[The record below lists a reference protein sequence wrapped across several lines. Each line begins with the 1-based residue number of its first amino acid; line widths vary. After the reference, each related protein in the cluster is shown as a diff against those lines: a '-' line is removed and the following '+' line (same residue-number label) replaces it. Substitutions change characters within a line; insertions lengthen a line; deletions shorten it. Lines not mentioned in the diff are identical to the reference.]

1 MVFTFKRGINPNE
14 EKQHTE
20 NMPINTLLP
29 VAGSEMVFPL
39 VQHLGVPC
47 IPLVEKGQKV
57 LLGEKIG
64 DSDAFICAP
73 IHSSVSGVVK
83 DICPHLT
90 VAGTIAESI
99 IIENDG
105 NFEVHENLLS
115 FNEQHWGASYEN
127 LSREQILGIIRE
139 AGIVGLG
146 GAGFPT
152 HVKLSPPPDKK
163 IDTVIVNGCE
173 CEPYL
178 TTDNR
183 VMIEESERIVIG
195 LQIILKLIQNAK
207 GIIAVEENKPEAIEE
222 LKKSCEGIPNIEL
235 AVVKTKY
242 PQGCEKQLVN
252 AVANREVPS
261 GCFPIDVGCIVN
273 NVDTVI
279 AIHRAIIRGRPLMR
293 KVVTLT
299 GGAIK
304 NPGNYKARLG
314 TKLND
319 LIDLAGGF
327 KTNPAKIVVGGPMMG
342 VAIFDTEVPVVK
354 TTEGVL
360 FLTAEEAF
368 IPPEKNCIRCGSC
381 VECCPAGL
389 IPTEL
394 NADILKE
401 DGDAF
406 VRHNGLDCIECGS
419 CSYIC
424 PAKRRLSQAI
434 RTIRRVEL
442 KKQQKVTQKNNNMKG
457 VHAQ

>member
-1 MVFTFKRGINPNE
+1 MSLGRKKALVFTFKRGIYPNE
-14 EKQHTE
+14 QKQFTE
-20 NMPINTLLP
+20 DVPINTLLP
-29 VAGSEMVFPL
+29 PEGHEVIFPL
-39 VQHLGVPC
+39 LMHMGVPC
-47 IPLVEKGQKV
+47 EPLVEKGQRV

-64 DSDAFICAP
+64 DSSALFCAP
-73 IHSSVSGVVK
+73 VHASVSGIVK
-83 DICPHLT
+83 DIRPHLT
-90 VAGTIAESI
+90 IAGTIVNSI

-105 NFEVHENLLS
+105 KFEEHES
-115 FNEQHWGASYEN
+115 IKPRGTYED
-127 LSREQILGIIRE
+127 LSREEILKIIRE

-183 VMIEESERIVIG
+183 IMIEESNRIVTG
-195 LQIILKLIQNAK
+195 LKIILKVIQTAR
-207 GIIAVEENKPEAIEE
+207 GIIAIENNKPEAIEH
-222 LKKSCEGIPNIEL
+222 LKEFCADIPDIKV

-252 AVANREVPS
+252 AITGREVPS
-261 GCFPIDVGCIVN
+261 GGIPIDVGCLVN

-279 AIHRAIIRGRPLMR
+279 AIHRSILRGRPLMR

-299 GGAIK
+299 GGAIR
-304 NPGNYKARLG
+304 NPGNYKMRIG
-314 TKLND
+314 TLLSD
-319 LIDLAGGF
+319 LVELSGGF
-327 KTNPAKIVVGGPMMG
+327 KSKPAKIVVGGPMMG
-342 VAIFDTEVPVVK
+342 TAIFDTDVPIVK
-354 TTEGVL
+354 TTEGII
-360 FLTAEEAF
+360 FFTDEEAY
-368 IPPEKNCIRCGSC
+368 IPPERNCIRCGTC
-381 VECCPAGL
+381 VERCPAGL

-394 NADILKE
+394 NTDILRE
-401 DGDAF
+401 DSSAF
-406 VRHNGLDCIECGS
+406 IKHNGLDCIECGS

-442 KKQQKVTQKNNNMKG
+442 AKIQASRKKK
-457 VHAQ
+457 

>member
-1 MVFTFKRGINPNE
+1 MNLKRKEKPALTFKRGIHPNE
-14 EKQHTE
+14 QKHFTE
-20 NMPINTLLP
+20 NVPINYFLP
-29 VAGSEMVFPL
+29 AVGSEIIFPL
-39 VQHLGVPC
+39 VMHLGASC
-47 IPLVEKGQKV
+47 KPLVEKGQKV
-57 LLGEKIG
+57 LLGEKIA
-64 DSDAFICAP
+64 DSDAFVCAP

-83 DICPHLT
+83 DIRPHLT
-90 VAGTIAESI
+90 VVGTIVESI

-105 NFEVHENLLS
+105 ELKEHESIKQRESYDDLS
-115 FNEQHWGASYEN
+115 GGD
-127 LSREQILGIIRE
+127 ILKIIRE

-152 HVKLSPPPDKK
+152 HVKLSPPPEKK

-183 VMIEESERIVIG
+183 VMIEESARIVTG
-195 LQIILKLIQNAK
+195 LKIILKIIHGAR
-207 GIIAVEENKPEAIEE
+207 GIIAIEDNKPEAIES
-222 LKKSCEGIPNIEL
+222 LRKACDGLSDIQV

-242 PQGCEKQLVN
+242 PQGCEKQLVT
-252 AVANREVPS
+252 AITNREVPS
-261 GCFPIDVGCIVN
+261 GGIPIDVGCIVN

-279 AIHRAIIRGRPLMR
+279 AIHRAIFRGRPLMR

-299 GGAIK
+299 GNAIK
-304 NPGNYKARLG
+304 NPGNYKARIG

-319 LIDLAGGF
+319 LVELAGGF
-327 KTNPAKIVVGGPMMG
+327 KSNPEKIVVGGPMMG
-342 VAIFDTEVPVVK
+342 VAIFDTDVPIVK
-354 TTEGVL
+354 TTSGVL
-360 FLTAEEAF
+360 FLTEEEAN

-381 VECCPAGL
+381 VEHCPTGL

-401 DGDAF
+401 DGEAF
-406 VRHNGLDCIECGS
+406 VKHNGLDCIECGS

-424 PAKRRLSQAI
+424 PAKRRLAQAI

-442 KKQQKVTQKNNNMKG
+442 AKQKSKG
-457 VHAQ
+457 K

>member
-1 MVFTFKRGINPNE
+1 MAFTFKRGIHPNE
-14 EKQHTE
+14 QKQCTE
-20 NMPINTLLP
+20 NVPIHTLLP
-29 VAGSEMVFPL
+29 AAGSELVFPL
-39 VQHLGVPC
+39 LQHIGAPC
-47 IPLVEKGQKV
+47 KPLVEKGQKV

-64 DSDAFICAP
+64 DSEAFLCAP
-73 IHSSVSGVVK
+73 VHSSVSGIVK

-90 VAGTIAESI
+90 VGATVDSV

-105 NFEVHENLLS
+105 EFTEHESIKERSGFQELS
-115 FNEQHWGASYEN
+115 KEQV
-127 LSREQILGIIRE
+127 LGIIRE

-183 VMIEESERIVIG
+183 VMIEESQRIVIG
-195 LQIILKLIQNAK
+195 LQIILKLIESGT
-207 GIIAVEENKPEAIEE
+207 GIIAVESNKPQAIDA
-222 LKKSCEGIPNIEL
+222 LKKSCAGIPNIEV
-235 AVVKTKY
+235 AIVKTKY

-252 AVANREVPS
+252 AITKREVPS
-261 GCFPIDVGCIVN
+261 GGLPIDVGCIVN

-279 AIHRAIIRGRPLMR
+279 AIHRAVLRGRPLMR

-304 NPGNYKARLG
+304 NPGNYKARIG

-319 LIDLAGGF
+319 LVEQAGGF
-327 KTNPAKIVVGGPMMG
+327 KTNPAKIVAGGPMMG
-342 VAIFDTEVPVVK
+342 VAVFDTDIPVIK

-360 FLTAEEAF
+360 FLTAEEAY
-368 IPPEKNCIRCGSC
+368 IPPERNCIRCGSC
-381 VECCPAGL
+381 VERCPSGL

-401 DGDAF
+401 DSEAF

-442 KKQQKVTQKNNNMKG
+442 KKRQNKG
-457 VHAQ
+457 KA

>member
-1 MVFTFKRGINPNE
+1 MVLTFKRGIHPNE
-14 EKQHTE
+14 QKDYTRHV
-20 NMPINTLLP
+20 PINTLLP
-29 VAGSEMVFPL
+29 VPGSEVIFPL
-39 VQHLGVPC
+39 VMHLGAPC
-47 IPLVEKGQKV
+47 KPLVEKGQKV

-83 DICPHLT
+83 DIRPHLT
-90 VAGTIAESI
+90 VVGTIVNSI

-105 NFEVHENLLS
+105 ELKEHES
-115 FNEQHWGASYEN
+115 IKMRAGYDD
-127 LSREQILGIIRE
+127 LSREQIVRIIRE

-163 IDTVIVNGCE
+163 IELVIVNGCE

-183 VMIEESERIVIG
+183 VMIEESARLVTG
-195 LQIILKLIQNAK
+195 LQIILKVIQGAR
-207 GIIAVEENKPEAIEE
+207 GVIAVEDNKPRAIGS
-222 LKKSCEGIPNIEL
+222 LRKACADIPNIEVV
-235 AVVKTKY
+235 VVKTKY
-242 PQGCEKQLVN
+242 PQGCEKQLVS
-252 AVANREVPS
+252 AVTNKEVPA
-261 GCFPIDVGCIVN
+261 GGLPIDVGCIIN

-279 AIHRAIIRGRPLMR
+279 AIHRAIFRGRPLMR

-299 GGAIK
+299 GGALRA
-304 NPGNYKARLG
+304 PGNYKARIG

-319 LIDLAGGF
+319 LVELAGGF
-327 KTNPAKIVVGGPMMG
+327 KSNPEKIVVGGPMMG
-342 VAIFDTEVPVVK
+342 TAIFDTDVPIVK
-354 TTEGVL
+354 TTGGVL
-360 FLTAEEAF
+360 FLTREEAF
-368 IPPEKNCIRCGSC
+368 IPPERNCIRCGSC
-381 VECCPAGL
+381 VEHCPTGL

-401 DGDAF
+401 DGEAF
-406 VRHNGLDCIECGS
+406 VRHNGLECIECGS

-442 KKQQKVTQKNNNMKG
+442 AKRRNKSG
-457 VHAQ
+457 